1 MNKDEQ
7 KVLEMYEIKK
17 WSTYQIAE
25 KLNTYP
31 NKIRRILTKHG
42 VDLRNAKQAQTNA
55 LQNGRSKH
63 PTAGSSM
70 SEETKQKISE
80 TQGKVWD
87 SLNAKEKKYRSQI
100 GKEAWSK
107 KSDEEKES
115 FIAQAQEAIRKSSRV
130 GSKLEHFL
138 LSELS
143 SRKVRVEFHK
153 EHMLVNERLEID
165 LFIPELSVAIEV
177 DGPSH
182 FEPVWG
188 EEALEKTQ
196 SSDRQKSGLILSMG
210 LVLIRIKH
218 TKGLSEK
225 YKRETLAD
233 LKNELE
239 KIKRRIPKKHE
250 RFIEIGE

>member
-55 LQNGRSKH
+55 LENGRSKH

-115 FIAQAQEAIRKSSRV
+115 FIAQAQEAIRKS
-130 GSKLEHFL
+130 
-138 LSELS
+138 
-143 SRKVRVEFHK
+143 RK
-153 EHMLVNERLEID
+153 
-165 LFIPELSVAIEV
+165 
-177 DGPSH
+177 
-182 FEPVWG
+182 
-188 EEALEKTQ
+188 
-196 SSDRQKSGLILSMG
+196 
-210 LVLIRIKH
+210 
-218 TKGLSEK
+218 
-225 YKRETLAD
+225 
-233 LKNELE
+233 
-239 KIKRRIPKKHE
+239 
-250 RFIEIGE
+250 

>member
-55 LQNGRSKH
+55 LENGRSKH

-107 KSDEEKES
+107 KAMK
-115 FIAQAQEAIRKSSRV
+115 KKKV
-130 GSKLEHFL
+130 LLHKHKKL
-138 LSELS
+138 
-143 SRKVRVEFHK
+143 
-153 EHMLVNERLEID
+153 
-165 LFIPELSVAIEV
+165 
-177 DGPSH
+177 
-182 FEPVWG
+182 
-188 EEALEKTQ
+188 LEKVVVWDQNWNISYYQ
-196 SSDRQKSGLILSMG
+196 S
-210 LVLIRIKH
+210 
-218 TKGLSEK
+218 
-225 YKRETLAD
+225 
-233 LKNELE
+233 
-239 KIKRRIPKKHE
+239 
-250 RFIEIGE
+250 